1 MKKGFKSLFYKK
13 GLSLVEVLVVL
24 FVSSLIILI
33 ATGMMPT
40 VNSLLN
46 SIKSNAHL
54 DILCDTANEYIRG
67 SIQNSSGVSIIS
79 YDSLNSVT
87 SGFTLFEKRN
97 DKTFDS
103 NISALAILKNLD
115 NNFRL
120 YDFGNIEDAV
130 QLSNLI
136 NSHPDDIYGV
146 FNEAFYCD
154 NEYIITFGSTAP
166 TEGTEGSDGTP
177 PVKGV
182 QGTIKINSQCM
193 SNGKVSNQPRTLTF
207 KVFQGNADFFGTNTT
222 TGMDNGVVIL
232 YKENDYTKP
241 KNNSMPNPPL
251 GGEGDSED
259 NNINYLPTPSPIP
272 NVEDCISVS
281 GHGTVTAESK
291 TSVSSNII
299 ISNTRTGYFS
309 INNIRIVI
317 EAPFDISKID
327 DGKLQ
332 FIAKDFRE
340 SISKGQNIQNGEIT
354 VSLSDDLKN
363 VTMNFNESILLNTN
377 GTISIQVAVRDWWRE
392 IFNVDNQPVTI
403 RVYVNGT
410 EILP

>member
-1 MKKGFKSLFYKK
+1 
-13 GLSLVEVLVVL
+13 
-24 FVSSLIILI
+24 
-33 ATGMMPT
+33 
-40 VNSLLN
+40 
-46 SIKSNAHL
+46 
-54 DILCDTANEYIRG
+54 
-67 SIQNSSGVSIIS
+67 
-79 YDSLNSVT
+79 
-87 SGFTLFEKRN
+87 
-97 DKTFDS
+97 
-103 NISALAILKNLD
+103 
-115 NNFRL
+115 
-120 YDFGNIEDAV
+120 
-130 QLSNLI
+130 
-136 NSHPDDIYGV
+136 
-146 FNEAFYCD
+146 
-154 NEYIITFGSTAP
+154 
-166 TEGTEGSDGTP
+166 
-177 PVKGV
+177 
-182 QGTIKINSQCM
+182 
-193 SNGKVSNQPRTLTF
+193 
-207 KVFQGNADFFGTNTT
+207 
-222 TGMDNGVVIL
+222 
-232 YKENDYTKP
+232 
-241 KNNSMPNPPL
+241 MPNPPL